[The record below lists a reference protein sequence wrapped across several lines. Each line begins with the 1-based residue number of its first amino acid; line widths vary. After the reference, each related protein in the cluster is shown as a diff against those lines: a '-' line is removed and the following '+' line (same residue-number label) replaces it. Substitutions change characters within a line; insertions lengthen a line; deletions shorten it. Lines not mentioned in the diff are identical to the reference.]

1 MQLLGS
7 THTGTLGGNTLDSI
21 FMYMYVCMYICTVI
35 ILFISN
41 ATLVFVGEAHTQEFL
56 GETPCISTHMY
67 MYIHRVI
74 ILHIS
79 TATLGAESCE
89 FFCSLARFSS

>member
-21 FMYMYVCMYICTVI
+21 YMYMYICIYTVI

-41 ATLVFVGEAHTQEFL
+41 ATLVFVGEAL
-56 GETPCISTHMY
+56 
-67 MYIHRVI
+67 
-74 ILHIS
+74 
-79 TATLGAESCE
+79 
-89 FFCSLARFSS
+89 